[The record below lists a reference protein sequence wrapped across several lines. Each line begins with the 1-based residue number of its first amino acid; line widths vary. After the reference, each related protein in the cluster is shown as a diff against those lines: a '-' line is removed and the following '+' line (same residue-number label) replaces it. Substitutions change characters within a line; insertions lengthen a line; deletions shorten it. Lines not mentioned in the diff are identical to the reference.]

1 MMGRRTLAEQQ
12 PQRHCGKQLCKLF
25 FVVGWKLEGRAIE
38 LIVAKSEAD
47 AEDYTVLELGFA
59 KVDNTSLVSDCVHV
73 IV

>member
-12 PQRHCGKQLCKLF
+12 PQQRRGKQLHKLF
-25 FVVGWKLEGRAIE
+25 SVVGWKLEGRAIE

-47 AEDYTVLELGFA
+47 AADYTVRELGFV
-59 KVDNTSLVSDCVHV
+59 KVDNTSLVSDCVYV